1 MKIQSCVMGNH
12 KRNLDDFLRAE
23 SDDEERE
30 CEDEQCSTDDEDDE

>member
-12 KRNLDDFLRAE
+12 KRKLDDFLRAE